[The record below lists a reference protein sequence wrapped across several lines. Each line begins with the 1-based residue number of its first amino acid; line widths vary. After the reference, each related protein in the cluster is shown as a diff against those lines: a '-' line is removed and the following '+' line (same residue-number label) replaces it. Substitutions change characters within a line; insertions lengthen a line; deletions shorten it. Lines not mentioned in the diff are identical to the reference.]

1 MRYSF
6 DELTN
11 PKDLIS
17 PEAAALIFGKDAL
30 APALVCATE
39 EEGEEFGGTFEVFN
53 RKYHGD
59 EPFVLHEDGFC
70 RDFMATTLDGRR
82 AAVTAI
88 FVGDYYQDTDGNP
101 TAYDVFIMD

>member
-6 DELTN
+6 EELAN
-11 PKDLIS
+11 PEDLIS
-17 PEAAALIFGKDAL
+17 PEAAAMIFSEEAL
-30 APALVCATE
+30 APALVCE
-39 EEGEEFGGTFEVFN
+39 EEGYEKYSGFFPVFN

-70 RDFMATTLDGRR
+70 RDFMATTLDGRC

-101 TAYDVFIMD
+101 TAYGVSIMD